1 MTQVSLQVLR
11 DRRRRAEDW
20 VDYASWTAMAT
31 AVAGSLLVFA
41 IGVSD
46 LSVMSE
52 VVPVLSTLFTQG
64 IIGYKLKDR
73 SQWAAWAL
81 MVSYV
86 ASFAVTVL
94 VYGAWSG
101 LLFKIAIGFV
111 YVRGWLGSIDYH
123 ELTKQI
129 SEAQNAAGAG
139 DAA

>member
-1 MTQVSLQVLR
+1 L
-11 DRRRRAEDW
+11 DRNGP
-20 VDYASWTAMAT
+20 
-31 AVAGSLLVFA
+31 AVAGSLLVLS
-41 IGVSD
+41 IGLSD

-52 VVPVLSTLFTQG
+52 MVPVLSTLFTHG

-86 ASFAVTVL
+86 ASFAVTLL

-101 LLFKIAIGFV
+101 LWFKIAIGFV
-111 YVRGWLGSIDYH
+111 YVRGWLGAIDYH

-129 SEAQNAAGAG
+129 SAAQNAVGAG
-139 DAA
+139 VNSSDDR